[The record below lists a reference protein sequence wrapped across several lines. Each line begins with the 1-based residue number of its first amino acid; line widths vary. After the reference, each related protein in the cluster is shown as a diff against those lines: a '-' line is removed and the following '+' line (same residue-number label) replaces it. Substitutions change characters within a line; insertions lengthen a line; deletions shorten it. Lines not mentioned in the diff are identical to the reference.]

1 MYTTLRAMIV
11 AAALGA
17 AAAPLLV
24 AAVLPVQAQNAPTA
38 VSIDNFTFSPQT
50 VTVKTGTTVSWTNKD
65 DIPHGIGWMKNAFTR
80 SKALNTDDSY
90 SLTFTTPGTYAYF
103 CYLHPQMTGTLVVE
117 AATGDAAH

>member
-24 AAVLPVQAQNAPTA
+24 ATVLPVQAQNAPTA
-38 VSIDNFTFSPQT
+38 VSIDNFTFTPQT
-50 VTVKTGTTVSWTNKD
+50 VTVKTGTTVTWTNND
-65 DIPHGIGWMKNAFTR
+65 DIPHGIAWMKNAFTR
-80 SKALNTDDSY
+80 SKALDTDDSY

-103 CYLHPQMTGTLVVE
+103 CYLHPHMTGTLVVE
-117 AATGDAAH
+117 AATGDAAD

>member
-24 AAVLPVQAQNAPTA
+24 ATVLPVQAQNAPTA
-38 VSIDNFTFSPQT
+38 VSIDNFTFTPQT
-50 VTVKTGTTVSWTNKD
+50 VTVKTGTTVTWTNKD
-65 DIPHGIGWMKNAFTR
+65 DIPHGIAWMKNAFTR
-80 SKALNTDDSY
+80 SKALDTDDSY

-103 CYLHPQMTGTLVVE
+103 CYLHPHMTGTLVVE